1 MAISA
6 LPAAFNALILNNC
19 LAENQI
25 RRTDDG
31 FFVSSLSIA
40 HILQSRGIDTFPN
53 AQNENRMVDR
63 FFDDWYLFSVPDGE
77 NAVYS
82 LLKMREQEFDAAED
96 IPADADTPG
105 VTIPF
110 IAFNVQTLLDCLQN
124 PAKEL
129 RKKLNDEIN
138 RTVAY
143 GGQKHHPALKKYFS
157 RAQARAPY
165 LIADMYTAFL
175 AAQAENGLIPVPA
188 AYTARKHPRLM
199 RFIEKN
205 NAAAGRIVCD
215 HRHIFL
221 HDPPHLTKEEKL
233 ALLATHTANTSLHS
247 FAAEVRFHAQFL
259 FPVFRWPF
267 LQKSPY
273 NSVLRADMTVDNS
286 MLHNLFP
293 FYHPCSASVRA
304 QKKHH
309 PTA

>member
-1 MAISA
+1 MAV
-6 LPAAFNALILNNC
+6 PAAFKALIANGC
-19 LAENQI
+19 LSENHI

-31 FFVSSLSIA
+31 FFMSSLSIA
-40 HILQSRGIDTFPN
+40 HMLQSRDIDTFPN
-53 AQNENRMVDR
+53 AQNEERLVDR

-105 VTIPF
+105 VTISF
-110 IAFNVQTLLDCLQN
+110 IAFNIQTLLDCLQE
-124 PAKEL
+124 PTDARRQAL
-129 RKKLNDEIN
+129 AHEIN

-157 RAQARAPY
+157 RAQAKAPY
-165 LIADMYTAFL
+165 LIADIYTALL
-175 AAQAENGLIPVPA
+175 AAQTENGTLPVPS
-188 AYTARKHPRLM
+188 AYTARSHPRLM

-205 NAAAGRIVCD
+205 NAAAGRTVCD

-221 HDPPHLTKEEKL
+221 HDHEHPSREEKL

-247 FAAEVRFHAQFL
+247 FAAEVRFHAQL
-259 FPVFRWPF
+259 LLPVFRWKF
-267 LQKSPY
+267 LRKSPY
-273 NSVLRADMTVDNS
+273 DSALRADMTVDNS
-286 MLHNLFP
+286 KLHNLFP

-309 PTA
+309 PAA